1 MHTIEEL
8 RQIHAAVE
16 QARKK
21 KLTPPREEPP
31 DPKPLDAHPEV
42 YDPDE
47 AD

>member
-1 MHTIEEL
+1 MPTPEEL
-8 RQIHAAVE
+8 RQTHAAVE

-21 KLTPPREEPP
+21 KLTPLPEEPP
-31 DPKPLDAHPEV
+31 DPKPLDADPEV